1 MKPLESDEKTA
12 LVMFYTATALIR
24 GEIVVKINQRVNIW
38 LRSLGVPNYI
48 HIHKAQVISFIGAP
62 PRNSSFSEMF
72 LPAAQVLGFHLVP
85 PADEPLDYE
94 EGEAMR
100 MMQAVDV
107 VIGTFVFKGKARI
120 STQMDFSA
128 SLDVMRSTWLS
139 IYDADISNPNLP
151 QFKMQVPM
159 LLVNPTQVTL
169 GLV

>member
-85 PADEPLDYE
+85 PAEEPLDYE

-107 VIGTFVFKGKARI
+107 VIGTFVFKGKAR
-120 STQMDFSA
+120 SKQTASGPQMNQQPPA
-128 SLDVMRSTWLS
+128 GRN
-139 IYDADISNPNLP
+139 ANPVI
-151 QFKMQVPM
+151 FKRHHGQRHQPH
-159 LLVNPTQVTL
+159 QQC
-169 GLV
+169 